1 MIKKIKLRVLIFFL
15 IIVIICI
22 YFFLSSLIG
31 NDKLKNLKLLLSDDQ
46 RHLIE
51 KYIFPYKLISTTR

>member
-31 NDKLKNLKLLLSDDQ
+31 NDKLKNLKLLRDNQAQFAILQ
-46 RHLIE
+46 GP
-51 KYIFPYKLISTTR
+51 FGAW